1 MNCYKCGKEMRVV
14 PEQVA
19 TDEKGLPVYHR
30 IGYCDS
36 CMSKFD
42 IDIIEQNQKHTN
54 QQNAPQKKKQS
65 TLSILSVVF
74 TLLGLTIPVAIILA
88 IIDIVK
94 GDKNNKN
101 HSCSWFSII
110 FSAIVILAYFLGGQN
125 EKNQN
130 VSNNL
135 SIESVI
141 ETESQTIELPD
152 ESVESYPTYQRENTN
167 QEIDSKT
174 DPTVVQS
181 ESNVMENE
189 NYGEYEEENVLSE
202 EEYKESCVELF
213 YDDIFFSKDDLEGK
227 DVKLNLFVSEL
238 YELRAK
244 DMYYDY
250 IQEMFGE
257 YNLQRNFLKCCV
269 LREGTES
276 YMGEQINVLFSNDY
290 ELNATDYSGGEKIT
304 VYGKIIGYS
313 TNSWRGYNKCE
324 FMPLY
329 IE

>member
-1 MNCYKCGKEMRVV
+1 MKCYKCGSEMRVV
-14 PEQVA
+14 SEQVA

-36 CMSKFD
+36 CMAKFD
-42 IDIIEQNQKHTN
+42 IDIVE
-54 QQNAPQKKKQS
+54 QQNKKKKKQS
-65 TLSILSVVF
+65 ILSILSVVF

-101 HSCSWFSII
+101 HSGSWFSII
-110 FSAIVILAYFLGGQN
+110 FSVIVILVYFLGGQN
-125 EKNQN
+125 VENQN
-130 VSNNL
+130 VSNNV
-135 SIESVI
+135 SIESV
-141 ETESQTIELPD
+141 TEAESKTMEVPN
-152 ESVESYPTYQRENTN
+152 ESVENYLDYQEENTN
-167 QEIDSKT
+167 QETDSEIEST
-174 DPTVVQS
+174 ATQS

-189 NYGEYEEENVLSE
+189 NYVEYEQEDDLSE
-202 EEYKESCVELF
+202 EEYKKSCVELF
-213 YDDIFFSKDDLEGK
+213 YDDIFFSQDDLEGK

-290 ELNATDYSGGEKIT
+290 GLNATDYSGGEKIT

>member
-1 MNCYKCGKEMRVV
+1 MKCYKCGSEMKVV

-36 CMSKFD
+36 CMAKFD
-42 IDIIEQNQKHTN
+42 IDIVE
-54 QQNAPQKKKQS
+54 QQNKKKKKQS
-65 TLSILSVVF
+65 ILSILSVVF

-101 HSCSWFSII
+101 HSGSWFSII
-110 FSAIVILAYFLGGQN
+110 FSVIVILVYFLGGQN
-125 EKNQN
+125 VENQN
-130 VSNNL
+130 VSNNV
-135 SIESVI
+135 SIESV
-141 ETESQTIELPD
+141 TEAESKTMEVPN
-152 ESVESYPTYQRENTN
+152 ESVENYLDYQEENTN
-167 QEIDSKT
+167 QETDSEIEST
-174 DPTVVQS
+174 ATQS

-189 NYGEYEEENVLSE
+189 NYVEYEQEDDLSE
-202 EEYKESCVELF
+202 EEYKKSCVELF
-213 YDDIFFSKDDLEGK
+213 YDDIFFSQDDLEGK

-290 ELNATDYSGGEKIT
+290 GLNATDYSGGEKIT

>member
-1 MNCYKCGKEMRVV
+1 MKCYKCGSEMRVV

-36 CMSKFD
+36 CMAKFD
-42 IDIIEQNQKHTN
+42 IDIVE
-54 QQNAPQKKKQS
+54 QQNKKKKKQS
-65 TLSILSVVF
+65 ILSILSVVF

-101 HSCSWFSII
+101 HSGSWFSII
-110 FSAIVILAYFLGGQN
+110 FSVIVILVYFLGGQN
-125 EKNQN
+125 VENQN
-130 VSNNL
+130 VSNNV
-135 SIESVI
+135 SIESV
-141 ETESQTIELPD
+141 TEAESKTMEVPN
-152 ESVESYPTYQRENTN
+152 ESVENYLDYQEENTN
-167 QEIDSKT
+167 QETDSKIEST
-174 DPTVVQS
+174 ATQS

-189 NYGEYEEENVLSE
+189 NYVEYEQEDDLSE

-213 YDDIFFSKDDLEGK
+213 YDDIFFSQDDLEGK

-290 ELNATDYSGGEKIT
+290 GLNATDYSGGEKIT

>member
-1 MNCYKCGKEMRVV
+1 ME
-14 PEQVA
+14 
-19 TDEKGLPVYHR
+19 
-30 IGYCDS
+30 
-36 CMSKFD
+36 
-42 IDIIEQNQKHTN
+42 
-54 QQNAPQKKKQS
+54 
-65 TLSILSVVF
+65 
-74 TLLGLTIPVAIILA
+74 
-88 IIDIVK
+88 
-94 GDKNNKN
+94 
-101 HSCSWFSII
+101 
-110 FSAIVILAYFLGGQN
+110 
-125 EKNQN
+125 NQN
-130 VSNNL
+130 VSNNV
-135 SIESVI
+135 SIESL
-141 ETESQTIELPD
+141 TEAESKTMEVPN
-152 ESVESYPTYQRENTN
+152 ESVENYLDYQGENTN
-167 QEIDSKT
+167 QETDSKIEST
-174 DPTVVQS
+174 ATQS

-189 NYGEYEEENVLSE
+189 NYVEYEQEDDLSE
-202 EEYKESCVELF
+202 EEYKKSCVELF
-213 YDDIFFSKDDLEGK
+213 YDDIFFSQDDLEGK

-290 ELNATDYSGGEKIT
+290 GLNATDYSGGEKIT

>member
-1 MNCYKCGKEMRVV
+1 MCR
-14 PEQVA
+14 
-19 TDEKGLPVYHR
+19 
-30 IGYCDS
+30 
-36 CMSKFD
+36 
-42 IDIIEQNQKHTN
+42 
-54 QQNAPQKKKQS
+54 
-65 TLSILSVVF
+65 
-74 TLLGLTIPVAIILA
+74 IILWWY
-88 IIDIVK
+88 I
-94 GDKNNKN
+94 
-101 HSCSWFSII
+101 
-110 FSAIVILAYFLGGQN
+110 
-125 EKNQN
+125 
-130 VSNNL
+130 
-135 SIESVI
+135 
-141 ETESQTIELPD
+141 
-152 ESVESYPTYQRENTN
+152 
-167 QEIDSKT
+167 
-174 DPTVVQS
+174 
-181 ESNVMENE
+181 
-189 NYGEYEEENVLSE
+189 
-202 EEYKESCVELF
+202 
-213 YDDIFFSKDDLEGK
+213 FSKDDLEGK